1 MPRGKKKAAES
12 KSGLDAVETPYTV
25 HTDPKDIYDSLP
37 AEYRPGYDAKKAAF
51 IRGYLNSHAHL
62 LVSATELGHDRDA
75 VLKKLISHAN
85 DMYGM
90 TVKFND
96 LPSSLK
102 NIQPQFV
109 INKAPNAD
117 DIKNFVKFKTQ
128 PSGDLT
134 KIKASNFNA
143 GTVFAGSAREAQE
156 QKNGLAPLSNQ

>member
-1 MPRGKKKAAES
+1 MPRGKKKAES
-12 KSGLDAVETPYTV
+12 KGSLDAVETPYSV

-51 IRGYLNSHAHL
+51 IRGYLNSHNHL
-62 LVSATELGHDRDA
+62 LISATELGHDRDA

-85 DMYGM
+85 DLYGM

-109 INKAPNAD
+109 INKAPNAE
-117 DIKNFVKFKTQ
+117 DIKDFVKFKTQ
-128 PSGDLT
+128 PSRDLT
-134 KIKASNFNA
+134 KIKETRFNA
-143 GTVFAGSAREAQE
+143 GVAFAANAE
-156 QKNGLAPLSNQ
+156 QKNE